1 MATKPNILFFHVDN
15 LGMGELGCYGG
26 GILRG
31 ADTKRMD
38 TFSKQGVKLTHYVV
52 EPQCTPTR
60 SALMT
65 GRFPIRSGN
74 HTIALGGNGG
84 GIVKWERTIGSILSE
99 AGYATSIYGKWH
111 IGAEDGRFPT
121 DHGFD
126 EWYGPL
132 RTYDECMW
140 LTDPHYVPERDG
152 FSHMHEGVKGKG
164 AWPLKDEQLTMETKK
179 TCDLEY
185 QKRAIKFM
193 EKSVKA
199 DKPFYCYFNH
209 SLMHFPMSPR
219 DEFVGKST
227 NGDWGDCLLMLDH
240 DFGVLLDKLDELGV
254 ADNTIVVMCGD
265 NGAEDHLA
273 GRGTGGFFDGSY
285 FSSAEGGIRTP
296 LLIRWPNRIPAGI
309 ESNEMVHV
317 TDMFTTLLSMTGC
330 KAPADRL
337 IDGVDQSPFFLGK
350 QETSNREVLHR
361 LAQGRTARR
370 EVEGLQ
376 DQLQAAAAFPR
387 SGTGAR
393 ICPHHASEGRP
404 EGARCRQPALR
415 ALVGDAARPTHH
427 QGFRGERQE
436 GGADSARRR
445 ARFRAQA
452 TRQGLN
458 AMTAPTRA
466 ETIAHG
472 AAGNRRG
479 EGCCSLPGHSQGGPG
494 ARSRSSRN
502 P

>member
-1 MATKPNILFFHVDN
+1 MAKKPNILFFHVDN

-26 GILRG
+26 GKLRG
-31 ADTKRMD
+31 ADTVRMD
-38 TFSKQGVKLTHYVV
+38 TFAKEGAKLTHYVV

-84 GIVKWERTIGSILSE
+84 GIVTWERTIATILAE
-99 AGYATSIYGKWH
+99 AGYASSIYGKWH

-140 LTDPHYVPERDG
+140 LTDPHYVAERDG
-152 FSHMHEGVKGKG
+152 FSHMHEGFKGKG
-164 AWPLKDEQLTMETKK
+164 CGPLLDEQLTMDTKK

-185 QKRAIKFM
+185 QKRALKFM
-193 EKSVKA
+193 EKSVKD

-219 DEFVGKST
+219 DEFVGKSD

-296 LLIRWPNRIPAGI
+296 CLIRWPNHIKAGT
-309 ESNEMVHV
+309 ESNEMYHV
-317 TDMFTTLLSMTGC
+317 TDMFTTLLSFAGC
-330 KAPADRL
+330 KPPGDRL
-337 IDGVDQSPFFLGK
+337 IDGVDQSAFLLGQ
-350 QETSNREVLHR
+350 QETSNREILHR
-361 LAQGRTARR
+361 LAEGRTACR

-376 DQLQAAAAFPR
+376 DQLQAAAAFSR
-387 SGTGAR
+387 SGTGPR
-393 ICPHHASEGRP
+393 LRPHHASEGRS
-404 EGARCRQPALR
+404 EGARGGQPALR
-415 ALVGDAARPTHH
+415 PLVGDAARPAHH
-427 QGFRGERQE
+427 PGFREQQE
-436 GGADSARRR
+436 EGRADPAGSPAR
-445 ARFRAQA
+445 
-452 TRQGLN
+452 L
-458 AMTAPTRA
+458 RA
-466 ETIAHG
+466 EDV
-472 AAGNRRG
+472 R
-479 EGCCSLPGHSQGGPG
+479 ESLTGRCPC
-494 ARSRSSRN
+494 
-502 P
+502 

>member
-1 MATKPNILFFHVDN
+1 MTERPNILFFHVDN

-31 ADTKRMD
+31 ADTVRMD
-38 TFSKQGVKLTHYVV
+38 TFAKQGTKLSHYVV

-65 GRFPIRSGN
+65 GRYPIRSGN
-74 HTIALGGNGG
+74 HTIALGGNAG
-84 GIVKWERTIGSILSE
+84 GIVRWERTVAEILSE
-99 AGYATSIYGKWH
+99 KGYATSIMGKWH

-140 LTDPHYVPERDG
+140 LEDPHYVPERDG
-152 FSHMHEGVKGKG
+152 YSHMHEGTKEEGCK
-164 AWPLKDEQLTMETKK
+164 PILSQQLTMEVKK

-185 QKRAIKFM
+185 QKRGLAFM
-193 EKSVKA
+193 ERSVEEK
-199 DKPFYCYFNH
+199 KPFYLYFNH

-285 FSSAEGGIRTP
+285 FSSAGGRHPHAAADP
-296 LLIRWPNRIPAGI
+296 LARQDSRPAPKATRWCMSPTCSRRCWSSPGA
-309 ESNEMVHV
+309 S
-317 TDMFTTLLSMTGC
+317 
-330 KAPADRL
+330 APGDRL
-337 IDGVDQSPFFLGK
+337 IDGIDQTAFFLGE
-350 QETSNREVLHR
+350 QEDVEPRSLHG
-361 LAQGRTARR
+361 LAQGRAACGQ
-370 EVEGLQ
+370 VERLQ
-376 DQLQAAAAFPR
+376 GQLQAPAALPR
-387 SGTGAR
+387 SGVAAR
-393 ICPHHASEGRP
+393 LRAHHASAGRP
-404 EGARCRQPALR
+404 EGARGRSTSAMCA
-415 ALVGDAARPTHH
+415 
-427 QGFRGERQE
+427 
-436 GGADSARRR
+436 GG
-445 ARFRAQA
+445 
-452 TRQGLN
+452 
-458 AMTAPTRA
+458 
-466 ETIAHG
+466 
-472 AAGNRRG
+472 
-479 EGCCSLPGHSQGGPG
+479 
-494 ARSRSSRN
+494 
-502 P
+502 